1 MKHETVISGEI
12 TGDLSMHGGV
22 KKKEWGS
29 WLRLRGRA
37 STTLALVA
45 GLIFLSPVLYSIWMS
60 FQTVDAYYTG
70 TVHFTL
76 DNYTAA
82 IGQYHF
88 ARYLVNSLVVSGL
101 VTVFGLSLAMM
112 AAFAFARFT
121 FPGGNLL
128 FGAVVA
134 TLMIPSHISLIP
146 NYLTLAKAGLLDTY
160 AGLILPAI
168 SNGFAAFFLRQ
179 YIRGIPKA
187 LDEAAYMD
195 GATPRQVLWRVIVPI
210 SRPALFSM
218 GLYIFMG
225 EWNSYIWPLVAVG
238 KQDLYTLQI
247 GLAHLYKVN
256 PGEDVI
262 NWPLVMA
269 AATITILPVLAGFL
283 LVERNLVRGITM
295 GAVK

>member
-1 MKHETVISGEI
+1 MKRE
-12 TGDLSMHGGV
+12 
-22 KKKEWGS
+22 
-29 WLRLRGRA
+29 RLTA
-37 STTLALVA
+37 FAALAV
-45 GLIFLSPVLYSIWMS
+45 GLIFLSPVLYTIWMS
-60 FQTVDAYYTG
+60 FQTSDAYYTG
-70 TVHFTL
+70 RLEFTF
-76 DNYTAA
+76 DNYATAL
-82 IGQYHF
+82 GQYDF
-88 ARYLVNSLVVSGL
+88 GRYLLNSVLVSGAVTL
-101 VTVFGLSLAMM
+101 VSLALSVM

-146 NYLTLAKAGLLDTY
+146 NYLTLAKLGMLDSY

-195 GATPRQVLWRVIVPI
+195 GATPLKVLWRVIVPI
-210 SRPALFSM
+210 ARPAILSM
-218 GLYIFMG
+218 GLFLFIT

-238 KQDLYTLQI
+238 ESELYTLQV
-247 GLAHLYKVN
+247 GLARLYRIN
-256 PGEDVI
+256 PGEGFLD
-262 NWPLVMA
+262 WPLIMA
-269 AATITILPVLAGFL
+269 ASTLTLLPVLLGFV
-283 LVERNLVRGITM
+283 LVERHLVRGITM